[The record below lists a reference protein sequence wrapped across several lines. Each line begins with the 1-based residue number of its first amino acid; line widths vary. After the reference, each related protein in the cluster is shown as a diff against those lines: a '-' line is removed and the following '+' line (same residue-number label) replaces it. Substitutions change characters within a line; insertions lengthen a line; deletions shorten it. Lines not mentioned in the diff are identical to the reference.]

1 MANFGRINQIIGP
14 VVDVS
19 FTGTDG
25 ELPEIL
31 NALIVHKEDGSELIL
46 ECQQHLGEDSVRT
59 VAMDATDGLK
69 RGLKVTD
76 TGIPIAMPVGEAIK
90 GRLFNVVGEAIDG
103 IGEVPKGKDAYPI
116 HRKPPRYEDLS
127 TETEILYTGIK
138 VIDLIEPY
146 PKGGKIGLFGGAGV
160 GKTVLI
166 MELINNIAKGYE
178 GISVFAGV
186 GERTREG
193 NDLLREMIESNVIK
207 YGDEFKKSMEEGGW
221 DLSKVDMKALES
233 SQATLVFGQMN
244 EPPGA
249 RARVA
254 LSGLTVAEYYRDG
267 DLSDPNGGRDILFF
281 IDNIFR
287 FTQAGSE
294 VSALLG
300 RMPSAVGYQPT
311 LATEMG
317 IMQERITS
325 TKRGSIT
332 SVQAVYV
339 PADDLTDPAPATT
352 FAHLDATTVLSRK
365 IASLGIYPAVDPLD
379 STSRILDPQV
389 IGDEHYGTAEKV
401 KNILQRYNELQD
413 IIAILGMEELSE
425 EDKLVVH
432 RARRIQRFLSQPF
445 HVAEQFT
452 GLKGVLVP
460 IEETI
465 RGFNMI
471 LDGEVDEYPEAAFN
485 LKGNIE
491 EVIEAGKKMLAE
503 ANN

>member
-1 MANFGRINQIIGP
+1 MSTQQGVVSQVIGP
-14 VVDVS
+14 VVDVR
-19 FTGTDG
+19 FPEGV
-25 ELPEIL
+25 ELPNIL
-31 NALIVHKEDGSELIL
+31 DALVVDGDGTKVIL
-46 ECQQHLGEDSVRT
+46 ETQKHIGEDTVR
-59 VAMDATDGLK
+59 AISMDATEGLS
-69 RGLKVTD
+69 RGMSVTAKG
-76 TGIPIAMPVGEAIK
+76 TGIQMPTGEDIK
-90 GRLFNVVGEAIDG
+90 GRLFNVVGDAIDG
-103 IGEVPKGKDAYPI
+103 IGDVSKEGGRNIHQSAPKF
-116 HRKPPRYEDLS
+116 EDLS
-127 TETEILYTGIK
+127 TSTEVLFTGIK

-146 PKGGKIGLFGGAGV
+146 SKGGKIGLFGGAGV

-193 NDLLREMIESNVIK
+193 NDLLREMIESGVIK
-207 YGDEFKKSMEEGGW
+207 YGKAFVDSMEAGGW
-221 DLSKVDMKALES
+221 DLSKVDKEELKN

-254 LSGLTVAEYYRDG
+254 LSGLTVAEYFRDG
-267 DLSDPNGGRDILFF
+267 DEESGGRDILFF

-317 IMQERITS
+317 VMQERITS

-379 STSRILDPQV
+379 STSRILNPDI
-389 IGDEHYGTAEKV
+389 IGKEHYECAENV
-401 KNILQRYNELQD
+401 KEILQRYKELQD
-413 IIAILGMEELSE
+413 IIAILGMDELSE
-425 EDKLVVH
+425 EDKQAVN
-432 RARRIQRFLSQPF
+432 RARRISRFLSQPF
-445 HVAEQFT
+445 HVATQFT
-452 GLKGVLVP
+452 GIDGVLVP
-460 IEETI
+460 IEDTI
-465 RGFNMI
+465 KGFNMI
-471 LDGEVDEYPEAAFN
+471 LNGELDQYPEAAFN
-485 LKGNIE
+485 LKGNID
-491 EVIEAGKKMLAE
+491 EVIAAGEKMLAE
-503 ANN
+503 A